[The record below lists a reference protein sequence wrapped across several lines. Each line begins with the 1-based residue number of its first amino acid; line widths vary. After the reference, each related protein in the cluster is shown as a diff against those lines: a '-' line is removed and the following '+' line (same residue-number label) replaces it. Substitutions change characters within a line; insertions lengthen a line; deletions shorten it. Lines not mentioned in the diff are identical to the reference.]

1 MKLSDLT
8 PEQWYTRLDS
18 KRRKQAREARKW
30 WQYVDLEQP
39 LHYVARILLEQ
50 DYRFPPLLI
59 AWPELVLD
67 SVDDRL
73 QHEGF
78 KLAGKDSPDDQLAK
92 MWKASGLDDGANEG
106 YYAAAVS
113 GEAFVMVGPGDGAY
127 PLMTIEYADKVA
139 VEIDPRTR
147 QPIAALLVWQADSTK
162 KGDTLGA
169 LYLPGD
175 EDRDGTVIEFENG
188 KVTKGPQNLGAWS
201 RVIAADPTLPSVP
214 IAPMLNRPRRGCG
227 RSDLVALK
235 PIVDGANQFA
245 TNMMAAGEHHA
256 VPRKWAVGVSQKDF
270 VDEDGVQLPLWKL
283 AQGDVWAVPHP
294 KQDRNAPDRR
304 VELGQFAASDL
315 RNFHESYK
323 MLGQTAA
330 SLYGLPPNYMGYSSD
345 NPPSAESILYS
356 LDRLIRRSERRQD
369 WNGSALQRGARIG
382 WAIMG
387 NDPADV
393 IGLESL
399 WRDAATPTRASMMDA
414 AIKGVTAGIIDDEQA
429 WEDLGY
435 SEGTKDG
442 LRKRKA
448 RRAQQSAADLNA
460 FDQIPTTLPGLPAA
474 NGAPV
479 LRS

>member
-1 MKLSDLT
+1 LKLSDLT

-18 KRRKQAREARKW
+18 KRRKQARSDRRW

-39 LHYVARILLEQ
+39 LYYVARILLEQ

-59 AWPELVLD
+59 AWPQLVLD

-73 QHEGF
+73 THEGF
-78 KLAGKDSPDDQLAK
+78 KLAGKDSPNDDLAK
-92 MWKASGLDDGANEG
+92 MWKGSGLNDTANEG
-106 YYAAAVS
+106 YYAAAVG
-113 GEAFVMVGPGDGAY
+113 GESYVMVGPGDGLY

-147 QPIAALLVWQADSTK
+147 QPIAALLVWQADSTRR
-162 KGDTLGA
+162 GDTLGA

-188 KVTKGPQNLGAWS
+188 KVVQGPKPLGAWS
-201 RVIAADPTLPSVP
+201 RIIAADPTLPSVP
-214 IAPMLNRPRRGCG
+214 IAPMRNRPRRGCG
-227 RSDLVALK
+227 HSDLVALK
-235 PIVDGANQFA
+235 PVVDGANQVA
-245 TNMMAAGEHHA
+245 TNMMAGIEHHA

-270 VDEDGVQLPLWKL
+270 VDERGEQLPLWKV
-283 AQGDVWAVPHP
+283 ATGDVWAVPHP
-294 KQDRNAPDRR
+294 KADRNAPDRR
-304 VELGQFAASDL
+304 VELGQFSASDL
-315 RNFHESYK
+315 RNFHESFK
-323 MLGQTAA
+323 MLGQIAA

-356 LDRLIRRSERRQD
+356 LDRLIRRTERRQD
-369 WNGSALQRGARIG
+369 WNGTALQQGARIG
-382 WAIMG
+382 WAIMEK
-387 NDPADV
+387 DPV
-393 IGLESL
+393 EVVGLESL

-435 SEGTKDG
+435 SEETKNG
-442 LRKRKA
+442 LRQRKA
-448 RRAQQSAADLNA
+448 RRGQQTAADLTA
-460 FDQIPTTLPGLPAA
+460 FDQIPTTLPGLPTA
-474 NGAPV
+474 NSAPV